1 MTTSDNDRDDKK
13 LTKTGPEHAA
23 KDLTSDLSGAE
34 SLNQAGLDDDVIDV
48 DLAIDSAP
56 EPAVLAAKPPTTK
69 APRKKVR
76 TGPGCLSRLL
86 GLVGI
91 AVTVALIVAFVAA
104 LKFSVLFLAPEE
116 ESREAVVSIPDGA
129 SMQTIGNILEKEGII
144 KSANAFVWTI
154 KAKNR
159 LRPEKP
165 VVIKA
170 GEMVLDPSL
179 PVWKTIDL
187 LAKGNY
193 KLYPFTVVEGKN
205 MFEIAQ
211 MIEAAGLGARED
223 FLALCR
229 DKTFINSLGLEA
241 ETLEGYLFP
250 ETYNFP
256 KGTPLRSIIKTMTD
270 AFFKVWAKYADLARE
285 KGLTRNQAITLASI
299 VEKETGAPQ
308 ERPMIAGVFFN
319 RLAKG
324 MKLQTDP
331 TIIYGLTEF
340 SGTLTKKDINTNH
353 PYNTYIIPGLPP
365 GPIANPGEAA
375 ISAVVKPDIVP
386 YLYFVSKGDGTHE
399 FSRTLAEHNRAV
411 DKYIR
416 KSKQSGK
423 KQSGKR

>member
-1 MTTSDNDRDDKK
+1 MTTSDNDRSNINSEKSKVNLDKAGK
-13 LTKTGPEHAA
+13 SAGQSLKSAA
-23 KDLTSDLSGAE
+23 GGARP
-34 SLNQAGLDDDVIDV
+34 NV
-48 DLAIDSAP
+48 
-56 EPAVLAAKPPTTK
+56 T
-69 APRKKVR
+69 RKKVR
-76 TGPGCLSRLL
+76 TGPGCFSRLV
-86 GLVGI
+86 GLFGI
-91 AVTVALIVAFVAA
+91 AVTVAVVLAFVAA

-116 ESREAVVSIPDGA
+116 ESREVVVSIPDGA
-129 SMQTIGNILEKEGII
+129 GMQTIGNILEQEGVI

-159 LRPEKP
+159 LKPEKP

-187 LAKGNY
+187 LVKGNY

-211 MIEAAGLGARED
+211 MIEAAGLGTHND

-229 DKTFINSLGLEA
+229 DKIFINSLGLDA

-256 KGTPLRSIIKTMTD
+256 KGTPLRIIIKTMTD
-270 AFFKVWAKYADLARE
+270 AFFKVWTKYADLAKE
-285 KGLTRNQAITLASI
+285 KGLTRNEAITIASI
-299 VEKETGAPQ
+299 VEKETGTPQ
-308 ERPMIAGVFFN
+308 ERPIIAGVFFN

-340 SGTLTKKDINTNH
+340 SGTITRQDINTNH
-353 PYNTYIIPGLPP
+353 PYNTYIITGLPP

-386 YLYFVSKGDGTHE
+386 FLYFVSKGDGTHE
-399 FSRTLAEHNRAV
+399 FSRTLVEHNRAV

-416 KSKQSGK
+416 KGKQSGK